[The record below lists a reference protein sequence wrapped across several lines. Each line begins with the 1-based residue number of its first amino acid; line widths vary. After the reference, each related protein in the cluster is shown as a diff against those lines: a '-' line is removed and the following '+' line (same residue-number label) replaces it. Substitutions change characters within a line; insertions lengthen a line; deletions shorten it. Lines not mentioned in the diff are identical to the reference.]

1 MSMRARSVAMTPR
14 RRFAAAL
21 VLFSI
26 ALACSGCEL
35 LADFDRDK
43 IPQPAMDAATFGDA
57 SLPID
62 AGGNPGR
69 DAGNG
74 TDEDAGPPDEDAGR

>member
-1 MSMRARSVAMTPR
+1 MSMRARWFLV
-14 RRFAAAL
+14 FA
-21 VLFSI
+21 I

-43 IPQPAMDAATFGDA
+43 IPQPPMDAATFGDA

-62 AGGNPGR
+62 AGGNPTP
-69 DAGNG
+69 DAGAG
-74 TDEDAGPPDEDAGR
+74 SDEDAGTPDEDAGR

>member
-1 MSMRARSVAMTPR
+1 MSMRARRASLL
-14 RRFAAAL
+14 FAIAL
-21 VLFSI
+21 V
-26 ALACSGCEL
+26 CSGCEL

-43 IPQPAMDAATFGDA
+43 IPQPPTDAATFGDA

-69 DAGNG
+69 DAGS
-74 TDEDAGPPDEDAGR
+74 DEDAGTSDEDAGR